1 MKAVEMGTMK
11 PATQEDLSPEQQIE
25 KIEEAM
31 EQDRKFGEYDG
42 ELPEDLP
49 QEQAEAYQN
58 QIEAHHKEEETNS
71 MDV

>member
-49 QEQAEAYQN
+49 QE
-58 QIEAHHKEEETNS
+58 
-71 MDV
+71 